1 MLDLIPGHP
10 KPSKLPCSWE
20 NHSRSGRATKEP
32 QMHFCLQI
40 HKIHTSLSLTKYTK
54 LVHFSLYY
62 LISQYSCHVRIGGLY
77 IWFLIT
83 EMWRIG
89 LYQGAISK
97 GKWTGLIPD
106 RRLTRVANRA
116 PIQAWITQVSV

>member
-10 KPSKLPCSWE
+10 KPSKLPCGWE

-32 QMHFCLQI
+32 QMYFCLQI
-40 HKIHTSLSLTKYTK
+40 HKIHTILSLSKYAK

-97 GKWTGLIPD
+97 GKWIGLIPD